1 VAFFANG
8 NPIGT
13 DTASPFTIDWANVP
27 AGAYSLTAVASDN
40 EGLRTTSA
48 AVPITVG
55 AGKALYFIHVDHL
68 NTPRLIADATQK
80 TVWRWDQQEPFGN
93 NPASEDPDGDG
104 IAFSFPQR
112 FPGQYYEAETLL
124 HYNYFRDYDA
134 SIGRYAESDPIG
146 LRGGLNTYVY
156 ALGGPLSLSDPS
168 GLLILV
174 CVRALSNG
182 LPGNHTYLWD
192 TTASRCCGRVPG
204 EHPLADC
211 KEKGPGR
218 TGDHCM
224 PVEGSE
230 GNERQI
236 MGCCGVRGQ
245 AGDYWPYI
253 NDCVDTV
260 NDCLNQSGLK
270 MPEVP
275 GGNRRGTACS
285 SCWRENDTFQTES
298 P

>member
-1 VAFFANG
+1 MTQAHHAISIACL
-8 NPIGT
+8 PR
-13 DTASPFTIDWANVP
+13 DEAR
-27 AGAYSLTAVASDN
+27 Y
-40 EGLRTTSA
+40 
-48 AVPITVG
+48 
-55 AGKALYFIHVDHL
+55 L
-68 NTPRLIADATQK
+68 NTPRLVADSTGT
-80 TVWRWDQQEPFGN
+80 TVWRWDQQEPFGPS
-93 NPASEDPDGDG
+93 PANEDPDANSV
-104 IAFSFPQR
+104 AFDLPLR
-112 FPGQYYEAETLL
+112 LPGQRYDSETGL
-124 HYNYFRDYDA
+124 HYNYYRDYDP
-134 SIGRYAESDPIG
+134 SLGRYGESDPIG

-156 ALGGPLSLSDPS
+156 GLGRPLSLSDPS

-192 TTASRCCGRVPG
+192 TTTNRCCGRVPG

-218 TGDHCM
+218 AGDHCM
-224 PVEGSE
+224 PVPGSE

-245 AGDYWPYI
+245 AGDYRPYI

-285 SCWRENDTFQTES
+285 SCWRENDTFGTVS